1 MVGHP
6 EVITSSQQGP
16 LSRPP
21 FLRYCAHPVTTA
33 PRSPIPLPFVRK
45 ATLLY
50 FVFVMYSYTTGSP
63 FGLEP
68 QVRNSSPGP
77 PFLSHLL
84 FPLFCFIPVSLLSAA
99 LTTPI

>member
-50 FVFVMYSYTTGSP
+50 FVFVMYSYTTGGP
-63 FGLEP
+63 IGLEE
-68 QVRNSSPGP
+68 QVSNSVPGII
-77 PFLSHLL
+77 LLYHLL
-84 FPLFCFIPVSLLSAA
+84 IPLLLFIPIFLVVAQR
-99 LTTPI
+99 TTGI